1 MVGGG
6 GADGVGGI
14 VGGCAGHFLCHL
26 QMCRRRYCG
35 DRWSVGV
42 QQLRDALAKME
53 GGPSR
58 QGDLEALWR
67 GEGGARPI
75 GTSISRSKLRESNFA
90 GSHIGQSG
98 LWIFPG
104 KGGGGSQP

>member
-1 MVGGG
+1 M
-6 GADGVGGI
+6 DGVGGI
-14 VGGCAGHFLCHL
+14 VGGCAGHLLCHL
-26 QMCRRRYCG
+26 QMCLRRYRG
-35 DRWSVGV
+35 GRRWSVGV
-42 QQLRDALAKME
+42 QQQRVVLAKMG
-53 GGPSR
+53 GGPSH
-58 QGDLEALWR
+58 QGNLAVVWR

-75 GTSISRSKLRESNFA
+75 GTSISRSKLREPNFA